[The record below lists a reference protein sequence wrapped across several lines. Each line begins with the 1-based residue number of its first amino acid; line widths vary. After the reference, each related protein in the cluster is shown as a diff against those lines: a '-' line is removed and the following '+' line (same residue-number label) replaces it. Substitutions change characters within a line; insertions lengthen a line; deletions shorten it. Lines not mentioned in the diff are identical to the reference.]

1 MEQSAEK
8 KVIHVHSEVNLIAD
22 ALLYYTRRANC
33 RPMSASIK
41 RMREQYPENRESID
55 SLFGPME
62 ELEKALDAA
71 SSQVDEERMHFFFD
85 ALGDVPTLNR
95 RAYSAN
101 LATAIMMPNPFA
113 PDAPSDL
120 AEHCTCIKQRSQE
133 EIIFFARLAFSLPN
147 EGWLTKECKDLAA
160 FYDYI
165 QEFPAS
171 DAERFRILGIVRN
184 FSKYADEL
192 AEMLKPVITALV
204 NGAPVYTPLLERFA
218 EVYRDKQPEA
228 VFGTEEAA
236 PVYDTS
242 AQVLE
247 LYPRLF
253 IIDEYY
259 TLTYQQSSDTP
270 LCNHLEIGVLY
281 DVAKLY
287 QKRDI
292 PLREIAG
299 CVKVIGD
306 PVRLQILTMLK
317 DEEVYVQELTDKL
330 GLSFTTLSHHM
341 TKLVMAGLVTS
352 ERRGVY
358 VYYKVNSDFI
368 RWLMERVSELLLG

>member
-1 MEQSAEK
+1 MEQPAEK
-8 KVIHVHSEVNLIAD
+8 KVIHVHSEVNSIAD
-22 ALLYYTRRANC
+22 ALLYYTRRANG

-41 RMREQYPENRESID
+41 RMREQYPESRESID
-55 SLFGPME
+55 SLFGPLE
-62 ELEKALDAA
+62 ELEKTLDAT
-71 SSQVDEERMHFFFD
+71 SSQVDEERIHFFFD
-85 ALGDVPTLNR
+85 ALGDMPPRSR

-120 AEHCTCIKQRSQE
+120 AEHCTCVKQRSQE

-147 EGWLTKECKDLAA
+147 EGWLTKECKNLAA

-184 FSKYADEL
+184 FNQYADEL
-192 AEMLKPVITALV
+192 AEMLKPVVTAIV
-204 NGAPVYTPLLERFA
+204 SSAPVYTPLLERFA
-218 EVYRDKQPEA
+218 EAYREKQPEE
-228 VFGTEEAA
+228 VFGTEEAV
-236 PVYDTS
+236 PVYDPS

-259 TLTYQQSSDTP
+259 TITYQLSSSSQ
-270 LCNHLEIGVLY
+270 LCNHLEISILY
-281 DVAKLY
+281 DAAKLY
-287 QKRDI
+287 QKREI
-292 PLREIAG
+292 PLRDIAS
-299 CVKVIGD
+299 CIKVIGD

-317 DEEVYVQELTDKL
+317 NEEVYVQELTDKL

-352 ERRGVY
+352 ERRGIY

-368 RWLMERVSELLLG
+368 SWLMERVSELLLS

>member
-1 MEQSAEK
+1 
-8 KVIHVHSEVNLIAD
+8 
-22 ALLYYTRRANC
+22 
-33 RPMSASIK
+33 MSSGRLQQQFIRLWQCCDGK
-41 RMREQYPENRESID
+41 
-55 SLFGPME
+55 
-62 ELEKALDAA
+62 
-71 SSQVDEERMHFFFD
+71 SQET
-85 ALGDVPTLNR
+85 TLN
-95 RAYSAN
+95 
-101 LATAIMMPNPFA
+101 
-113 PDAPSDL
+113 
-120 AEHCTCIKQRSQE
+120 
-133 EIIFFARLAFSLPN
+133 
-147 EGWLTKECKDLAA
+147 
-160 FYDYI
+160 
-165 QEFPAS
+165 
-171 DAERFRILGIVRN
+171 
-184 FSKYADEL
+184 EL

-299 CVKVIGD
+299 CVKVIG
-306 PVRLQILTMLK
+306 
-317 DEEVYVQELTDKL
+317 
-330 GLSFTTLSHHM
+330 
-341 TKLVMAGLVTS
+341 ATS
-352 ERRGVY
+352 E
-358 VYYKVNSDFI
+358 
-368 RWLMERVSELLLG
+368 

>member
-1 MEQSAEK
+1 
-8 KVIHVHSEVNLIAD
+8 
-22 ALLYYTRRANC
+22 
-33 RPMSASIK
+33 
-41 RMREQYPENRESID
+41 
-55 SLFGPME
+55 
-62 ELEKALDAA
+62 
-71 SSQVDEERMHFFFD
+71 
-85 ALGDVPTLNR
+85 
-95 RAYSAN
+95 
-101 LATAIMMPNPFA
+101 MMPNPFS

-259 TLTYQQSSDTP
+259 TLTYQQSRDTP

-330 GLSFTTLSHHM
+330 GLSFTTLIPPYDKVGDGGACHVGTARRLCVLQGQFGLHSLAYGAGQRIAPGL
-341 TKLVMAGLVTS
+341 TAAGIYRGCLKTCFEDTPTIFQALVLFIKNWKALRAKPAAPS
-352 ERRGVY
+352 RR
-358 VYYKVNSDFI
+358 K
-368 RWLMERVSELLLG
+368 EQ

>member
-1 MEQSAEK
+1 M
-8 KVIHVHSEVNLIAD
+8 
-22 ALLYYTRRANC
+22 Y
-33 RPMSASIK
+33 K
-41 RMREQYPENRESID
+41 RQ
-55 SLFGPME
+55 
-62 ELEKALDAA
+62 
-71 SSQVDEERMHFFFD
+71 
-85 ALGDVPTLNR
+85 
-95 RAYSAN
+95 
-101 LATAIMMPNPFA
+101 
-113 PDAPSDL
+113 
-120 AEHCTCIKQRSQE
+120 
-133 EIIFFARLAFSLPN
+133 
-147 EGWLTKECKDLAA
+147 
-160 FYDYI
+160 
-165 QEFPAS
+165 
-171 DAERFRILGIVRN
+171 
-184 FSKYADEL
+184 
-192 AEMLKPVITALV
+192 
-204 NGAPVYTPLLERFA
+204 
-218 EVYRDKQPEA
+218 
-228 VFGTEEAA
+228 
-236 PVYDTS
+236 VYDTS

-259 TLTYQQSSDTP
+259 TLTYQQSRDTP

-358 VYYKVNSDFI
+358 VYYKVC
-368 RWLMERVSELLLG
+368 LLYTSRCV

>member
-1 MEQSAEK
+1 MTHLRRYWSF
-8 KVIHVHSEVNLIAD
+8 
-22 ALLYYTRRANC
+22 TR
-33 RPMSASIK
+33 
-41 RMREQYPENRESID
+41 
-55 SLFGPME
+55 
-62 ELEKALDAA
+62 
-71 SSQVDEERMHFFFD
+71 
-85 ALGDVPTLNR
+85 
-95 RAYSAN
+95 
-101 LATAIMMPNPFA
+101 
-113 PDAPSDL
+113 
-120 AEHCTCIKQRSQE
+120 
-133 EIIFFARLAFSLPN
+133 
-147 EGWLTKECKDLAA
+147 
-160 FYDYI
+160 
-165 QEFPAS
+165 
-171 DAERFRILGIVRN
+171 
-184 FSKYADEL
+184 
-192 AEMLKPVITALV
+192 
-204 NGAPVYTPLLERFA
+204 
-218 EVYRDKQPEA
+218 
-228 VFGTEEAA
+228 
-236 PVYDTS
+236 
-242 AQVLE
+242 
-247 LYPRLF
+247 RLF

-259 TLTYQQSSDTP
+259 TLTYQQSRDTP